1 MSAATDANGFS
12 KLYNRLVLQ
21 HPLLSLLTCLTLV
34 VALASQ
40 LGNLKLDASSD
51 SLVLEG
57 DEALAYF
64 RETARLYG
72 AEDFLVVTYQPEGDL
87 LGDESLRLMRVLRDE
102 LEQVAGVASV
112 LTILDVPLLQ
122 SPPVQL
128 SEVTAAEGLPTLSDP
143 NIDRELVREEFASS
157 PIYHK
162 LLVSS
167 DGKTAAIQ
175 INLERDE
182 HYYDLLEQR
191 ESLRAMQ
198 AERGL
203 EQLERVELSLTE
215 KAFKTYSSE
224 FSERQS
230 ALVNEVRQIVDSY
243 RSGANLFLGGVPM
256 IAADMVSFVQS
267 DLVTFGSGILV
278 FVIVVLTTIFRQL
291 RWVMLPLVTCVAT
304 ATFML
309 GLLAWLDWR
318 MTVISSNFVALLLI
332 TTLAVTIHLVV
343 RYRELQLD
351 MPEADQFE
359 LVSATVRLM
368 AVPCAYTSLTT
379 AVAFVSLVVSGIRP
393 VIDFGWMMTV
403 GLIVAL
409 LLSFVILPGLLVLLP
424 RGKSADPGQRHA
436 GLTLRFAEATSN
448 YGSRVTVVA
457 LLLLCVSVFG
467 ISRLQVENRFID
479 YFHESTEIY
488 RGMELLDAELGGT
501 IPLDI
506 IIDLEDEAALPFMP
520 AIEPAT
526 VGNERGDSP
535 AVAAEPWG
543 DELFGDELFDD
554 ELFND
559 RYADDEF
566 ADDDFGDDF
575 AAEGAES
582 FQQSDWFTV
591 RGMDKLAA
599 VHNYMDSL
607 PETGKVLSL
616 ATTYAVVKQLLGD
629 DVGDVE
635 LALVQKSLPPAIR
648 DIVVSPYYS
657 AEKDQARISLRVMET
672 SATLR
677 RNEFLQQV
685 HSHLVNELGI
695 AEDKLHFT
703 GMLVLYNN
711 VLQSLFTSQILTL
724 GAVFI
729 AITVMFLV
737 LFRSLTLALLAIAPN
752 LLAAAIVLGGMG
764 LVGIPLDIMTITIA
778 AIVVGIGVDHAIHY
792 VHRFKREFPKDR
804 NYTATMF
811 RCHGSI
817 GKAMYYTSI
826 TVIVGFSILALS
838 NFTPS
843 IYFGLLTSLAMFVS
857 VIASLMLLPH
867 LIITFKPLGSEST
880 PVTGEQVEGEQ

>member
-1 MSAATDANGFS
+1 
-12 KLYNRLVLQ
+12 
-21 HPLLSLLTCLTLV
+21 
-34 VALASQ
+34 
-40 LGNLKLDASSD
+40 
-51 SLVLEG
+51 
-57 DEALAYF
+57 
-64 RETARLYG
+64 
-72 AEDFLVVTYQPEGDL
+72 
-87 LGDESLRLMRVLRDE
+87 
-102 LEQVAGVASV
+102 
-112 LTILDVPLLQ
+112 
-122 SPPVQL
+122 
-128 SEVTAAEGLPTLSDP
+128 
-143 NIDRELVREEFASS
+143 
-157 PIYHK
+157 
-162 LLVSS
+162 
-167 DGKTAAIQ
+167 
-175 INLERDE
+175 
-182 HYYDLLEQR
+182 
-191 ESLRAMQ
+191 
-198 AERGL
+198 
-203 EQLERVELSLTE
+203 
-215 KAFKTYSSE
+215 
-224 FSERQS
+224 
-230 ALVNEVRQIVDSY
+230 
-243 RSGANLFLGGVPM
+243 
-256 IAADMVSFVQS
+256 
-267 DLVTFGSGILV
+267 
-278 FVIVVLTTIFRQL
+278 
-291 RWVMLPLVTCVAT
+291 
-304 ATFML
+304 
-309 GLLAWLDWR
+309 

-448 YGSRVTVVA
+448 HGSRVTVVA
-457 LLLLCVSVFG
+457 LLLLCVSAFG

-526 VGNERGDSP
+526 VGNARGDSP

-543 DELFGDELFDD
+543 D